1 MSDRVL
7 WMRHGTCLDGLCRPH
22 AHARPDTPLT
32 TRGVAE
38 VISTARWL
46 LDRNARPNVILTS
59 TLLRA
64 TMSAG
69 ILAEI
74 LNVPIAPP
82 NPLYAEWRAPD
93 CVLGLSPDEY
103 PREYQAWRSE
113 RLRDPDSA
121 LHGGE
126 SLTALR
132 QRALEAVSRAN
143 EAAQQGVA
151 LIVSH
156 RVFIGALAANLNGVR
171 SPQDTFQAARDFRL
185 GPAMVWPA
193 CPTPRAG
200 PPRWR

>member
-1 MSDRVL
+1 M
-7 WMRHGTCLDGLCRPH
+7 
-22 AHARPDTPLT
+22 
-32 TRGVAE
+32 
-38 VISTARWL
+38 
-46 LDRNARPNVILTS
+46 
-59 TLLRA
+59 
-64 TMSAG
+64 
-69 ILAEI
+69 
-74 LNVPIAPP
+74 
-82 NPLYAEWRAPD
+82 
-93 CVLGLSPDEY
+93 SPDEY
-103 PREYQAWRSE
+103 PTEYQAWCSE

-132 QRALEAVSRAN
+132 QRAMEAVSRAH

-156 RVFIGALAANLNGVR
+156 RVFIGAVAANLNGAR

-193 CPTPRAG
+193 CPTRRAG

>member
-1 MSDRVL
+1 MSDPVF

-32 TRGVAE
+32 THGVAE
-38 VISTARWL
+38 VVSAARWL
-46 LDRNARPNVILTS
+46 LDRSARPNVILTS

-74 LNVPIAPP
+74 LDVPIAPP
-82 NPLYAEWRAPD
+82 DPLYAEWRAPD

-103 PREYQAWRSE
+103 PSEYQAWRSE

-132 QRALEAVSRAN
+132 QRALEAVSRVN

-156 RVFIGALAANLNGVR
+156 RVFIGAVAANLNGVR

-193 CPTPRAG
+193 CPTTRAG

>member
-1 MSDRVL
+1 MNGQVL
-7 WMRHGTCLDGLCRPH
+7 WIRHGTCLDGLCRPR

-32 TRGVAE
+32 TRGTAE
-38 VISTARWL
+38 VVSTARWL
-46 LDRNARPNVILTS
+46 LDRNAKPNVILTS

-64 TMSAG
+64 TMTAG

-74 LNVPIAPP
+74 LDVPIAPP
-82 NPLYAEWRAPD
+82 DPLYAEWRAPD
-93 CVLGLSPDEY
+93 CVLGLSSEEY
-103 PREYQAWRSE
+103 PSEYQAWRSE

-121 LHGGE
+121 LPGGE

-132 QRALEAVSRAN
+132 QRVLEAVSRAH
-143 EAAQQGVA
+143 EAAQRGVA

-156 RVFIGALAANLNGVR
+156 RVFIGAVAANLNGAR